1 MREVGQASKV
11 PWTLKKGG
19 AEKKRTARTDEPG
32 AGHVRR
38 SCPDSAIAWPPPQP
52 QHPGRRLARARGHRP
67 EQRTARFRGGPVA
80 SVTIAQAQRAR
91 RRAPLRRGRTC
102 GTCRGGGG
110 EGSVR
115 ATDCLHACL
124 PGRHSNGQKAELSCP
139 SASCH
144 QTLLLLCFCPDLP
157 VDVVDP
163 ACYRSA
169 TAHVRN

>member
-19 AEKKRTARTDEPG
+19 AEKKKDGTDGRTRRRARPEIVPRFGDRLAAAATP
-32 AGHVRR
+32 ASR
-38 SCPDSAIAWPPPQP
+38 PP
-52 QHPGRRLARARGHRP
+52 ARARTRTQARAANRSVLRRAGGLGHDR
-67 EQRTARFRGGPVA
+67 A
-80 SVTIAQAQRAR
+80 S
-91 RRAPLRRGRTC
+91 APLRRGRTC

-115 ATDCLHACL
+115 AGDCLHACL

-144 QTLLLLCFCPDLP
+144 QTPLLLRFVLICPWTWSIRH
-157 VDVVDP
+157 VT
-163 ACYRSA
+163 SS